1 MEHRR
6 SGHAARIPRGA
17 AAQARRQASH
27 QPLRRRGAA
36 ELLLTTTAS
45 QLSLAAPHPS
55 HTTMPQLPPR
65 PAARKAGAPGGTLF
79 SSTANL
85 ANTLIGSGALATPG
99 AFRHTGLIPG
109 AALICWCAAT
119 SAAGLL
125 LLVACARTVGGR
137 QQSFGSLAQRAIP
150 RAARLFNLA
159 IALKCYGVSIR

>member
-1 MEHRR
+1 
-6 SGHAARIPRGA
+6 
-17 AAQARRQASH
+17 
-27 QPLRRRGAA
+27 
-36 ELLLTTTAS
+36 
-45 QLSLAAPHPS
+45 
-55 HTTMPQLPPR
+55 MPQLLPPR
-65 PAARKAGAPGGTLF
+65 AAAAAPGARKAGAPGGTLF

-99 AFRHTGLIPG
+99 AFRHTGLVPG

-125 LLVACARTVGGR
+125 LLVACARTAGGR

-159 IALKCYGVSIR
+159 IALKCYGVSIRWVWRGTRESG